1 MTNRKFCSFTRVL
14 PGCFL
19 ACAFT
24 LLSGC
29 GLQGTAS
36 YVEPS
41 VSVAGAAI
49 SGRALGGV
57 IPIIGARVTLWE
69 TSSNG
74 YPGSSSTCYDA
85 ISSDTVYSTLCSSS
99 TRAAATSIALA
110 TTKTTGAG
118 SFAFT
123 AGSYTCDS
131 SQFVYITATGGNTG
145 AGANTQSVQIAPL
158 GSCSNFQT
166 TAQEGKVFIDVG
178 EATTVVTA
186 YTLGNFTYVTDNGT
200 GTQVVYISAPASNN
214 TATGSCTSP
223 GTTGPPPNTNTA
235 SLTYSVTCTSAG
247 LAHAFANAANIV
259 DAVHYDS
266 TGPTGEILA
275 TPGSNSAG
283 IVPQALLNTIAD
295 ALESCTNS
303 ASTSTAVSTTCA
315 SLFTATTPATS
326 TNGGSTAPVNELQAM
341 LNLAKD
347 PASAAAT
354 NATKGIYAISSAF
367 ASTFIPALSAAPT
380 DYSVAIWYPGTPGA
394 AFGYPVDAALDANDN
409 VYILASDA
417 AAPTMS
423 GIGSLTHNGG
433 TNLAVTQSTAYCA
446 PGQIATDTV
455 GDVWLSNN
463 PLTTTSTCVPELVQ
477 FSAANGTATSTVT
490 GLLTPYGLAVDRYN
504 DVWYGRNNTTTTS
517 TANIRELVYS
527 NGGGTGGTFSLS
539 TLFTNTSNTF
549 GFGGSVAIDPQQNI
563 WLGSAAVGTTQP
575 STYYGSVVPN
585 ISLPNLPYYGTGSAT
600 DAALQTALAGTSGGN
615 GIAIDAN
622 GNAWAPTAGYV
633 TEIVPAQTSAVSLAI
648 SKYTIAYG
656 TYSDEF
662 EGTATNSNNPF
673 VTNGPGAFILSSF
686 PTATSGFL
694 NGALVGIS
702 AGYDSATHVY
712 GILYP
717 VKSTAVSSTSD
728 AGTATIEPHVGS
740 ATATSF
746 TTTTTAPTSKTQFD
760 GSGALWY
767 GNNATSATIYYYQP
781 SNAASKSL
789 SPCFLAS
796 AATMCAA
803 TPYNGLNGFA
813 VDSAG
818 SLWVSVNSEGGGA
831 GGVLQVLGSA
841 GPTVPQ
847 LSAGYPATKP

>member
-1 MTNRKFCSFTRVL
+1 MMNRKFCSFTKVL
-14 PGCFL
+14 PVCIL
-19 ACAFT
+19 ACACA

-29 GLQGTAS
+29 ELQGTAS
-36 YVEPS
+36 SVEPS

-49 SGRALGGV
+49 SGRALGGG
-57 IPIIGARVTLWE
+57 IPITGSQVTLWE

-85 ISSDTVYSTLCSSS
+85 IASDAVYTALCSSS
-99 TRAAATSIALA
+99 TRSAATAIALA
-110 TTKTTGAG
+110 TTKTNPSGG
-118 SFAFT
+118 FAFT

-131 SQFVYITATGGNTG
+131 SQYVYITATGGNTG
-145 AGANTQSVQIAPL
+145 AGSNTQTVQTAPL

-166 TAQEGKVFIDVG
+166 IAQENKININLG

-186 YTLGNFTYVTDNGT
+186 YALGNFMYVTDNGT
-200 GTQVVYISAPASNN
+200 GTQVVYVSAPASNN
-214 TATGSCTSP
+214 ATAGSCTSP
-223 GTTGPPPNTNTA
+223 SGTGPPPNTT
-235 SLTYSVTCTSAG
+235 SLTYSMTCTAAG
-247 LAHAFANAANIV
+247 LAHAFANASNIV
-259 DAVHYDS
+259 DAVHYDG
-266 TGPTGEILA
+266 TVPTGNILA
-275 TPGSNSAG
+275 APASNSSG
-283 IVPQALLNTIAD
+283 VVPQALLNTIAD

-303 ASTSTAVSTTCA
+303 ASTSTAISSTCA
-315 SLFTATTPATS
+315 NLFTATTPATP
-326 TNGGSTAPVNELQAM
+326 TNGGSTTAPVNELQAI

-354 NATKGIYAISSAF
+354 SSTKGIYVLASPQASSF
-367 ASTFIPALSAAPT
+367 NPALSAAPT

-409 VYILASDA
+409 VYVLASDA

-423 GIGSLTHNGG
+423 GLASLTHNGG
-433 TNLAVTQSTAYCA
+433 TNFAVTQSAAYCA

-463 PLTTTSTCVPELVQ
+463 PITTTSTCVPELVQ

-490 GLLTPYGLAVDRYN
+490 GLLTPSGLAIDRYN

-539 TLFTNTSNTF
+539 TLFTNTSNQF
-549 GFGGSVAIDPQQNI
+549 GFGGSLAIDAQQNI
-563 WLGSAAVGTTQP
+563 WLGTAAVGTTQP
-575 STYYGSVVPN
+575 TTYNGYVVPN
-585 ISLPNLPYYGTGSAT
+585 ISIPNLPFYGTGSAT

-622 GNAWAPTAGYV
+622 GDAWAPTAGYV
-633 TEIVPAQTSAVSLAI
+633 TEIVPTQTSAVNLAI

-656 TYSDEF
+656 MTYTDEF
-662 EGTATNSNNPF
+662 EGTTTNNPF
-673 VTNGPGAFILSSF
+673 VNPGPGAFILSGF
-686 PTATSGFL
+686 PTSTSGFL
-694 NGALVGIS
+694 NGALVGIT
-702 AGYDSATHVY
+702 AGYDSASHAY

-717 VKSTAVSSTSD
+717 SHAAAGSTSD
-728 AGTATIEPHVGS
+728 AGTATIGPHIGS
-740 ATATSF
+740 ASATNF
-746 TTTTTAPTSKTQFD
+746 TTNTTAPTSKAQFD

-767 GNNATSATIYYYQP
+767 GNNATSATIYYFQP
-781 SNAASKSL
+781 SNAVSKSL

-796 AATMCAA
+796 AATTCAA

-813 VDSAG
+813 IDISG
-818 SLWVSVNSEGGGA
+818 SLWVSVNSEGGSA

-841 GPTVPQ
+841 GPTLPQ
-847 LSAGYPATKP
+847 LSAGLPATKP

>member
-1 MTNRKFCSFTRVL
+1 
-14 PGCFL
+14 
-19 ACAFT
+19 
-24 LLSGC
+24 
-29 GLQGTAS
+29 
-36 YVEPS
+36 
-41 VSVAGAAI
+41 
-49 SGRALGGV
+49 
-57 IPIIGARVTLWE
+57 
-69 TSSNG
+69 
-74 YPGSSSTCYDA
+74 
-85 ISSDTVYSTLCSSS
+85 
-99 TRAAATSIALA
+99 
-110 TTKTTGAG
+110 
-118 SFAFT
+118 
-123 AGSYTCDS
+123 
-131 SQFVYITATGGNTG
+131 
-145 AGANTQSVQIAPL
+145 
-158 GSCSNFQT
+158 
-166 TAQEGKVFIDVG
+166 
-178 EATTVVTA
+178 
-186 YTLGNFTYVTDNGT
+186 
-200 GTQVVYISAPASNN
+200 
-214 TATGSCTSP
+214 
-223 GTTGPPPNTNTA
+223 
-235 SLTYSVTCTSAG
+235 
-247 LAHAFANAANIV
+247 
-259 DAVHYDS
+259 
-266 TGPTGEILA
+266 
-275 TPGSNSAG
+275 
-283 IVPQALLNTIAD
+283 
-295 ALESCTNS
+295 
-303 ASTSTAVSTTCA
+303 
-315 SLFTATTPATS
+315 
-326 TNGGSTAPVNELQAM
+326 
-341 LNLAKD
+341 
-347 PASAAAT
+347 
-354 NATKGIYAISSAF
+354 
-367 ASTFIPALSAAPT
+367 
-380 DYSVAIWYPGTPGA
+380 
-394 AFGYPVDAALDANDN
+394 
-409 VYILASDA
+409 
-417 AAPTMS
+417 
-423 GIGSLTHNGG
+423 
-433 TNLAVTQSTAYCA
+433 
-446 PGQIATDTV
+446 
-455 GDVWLSNN
+455 
-463 PLTTTSTCVPELVQ
+463 
-477 FSAANGTATSTVT
+477 VT